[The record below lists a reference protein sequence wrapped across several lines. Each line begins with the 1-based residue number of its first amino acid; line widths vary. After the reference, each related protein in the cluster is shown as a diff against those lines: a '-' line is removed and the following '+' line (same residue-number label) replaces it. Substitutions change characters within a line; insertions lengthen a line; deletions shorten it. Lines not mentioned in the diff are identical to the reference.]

1 MEEEELLTLEN
12 SQMTTK
18 VQLTNCNQH
27 HPPIWYYDD
36 DLCPLCN
43 AYEEIE
49 EKNSELL
56 EMIEKAYDSD
66 IELERLQSKVSE
78 LEDER
83 KG

>member
-1 MEEEELLTLEN
+1 MDEEQLLILERP
-12 SQMTTK
+12 QMKPK

-36 DLCPLCN
+36 ELCPLCS

-49 EKNSELL
+49 EKDSELL
-56 EMIEKAYDSD
+56 EMIENAYDSD
-66 IELERLQSKVSE
+66 IELERLKAKVSE